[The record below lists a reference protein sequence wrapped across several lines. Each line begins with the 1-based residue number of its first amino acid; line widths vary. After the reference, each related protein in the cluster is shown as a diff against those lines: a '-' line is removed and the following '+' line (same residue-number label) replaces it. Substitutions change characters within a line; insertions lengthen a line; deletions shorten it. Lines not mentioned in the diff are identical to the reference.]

1 MSRALRIEYPGAFY
15 HVTSR
20 GNERKEVFKTQKDR
34 EKFLEYLGSA
44 SERYGAIIHIWCQM
58 DNHYHLLLETPRG
71 NLSEIMHHVNGAYTT
86 YFNVKRKR
94 SGHIFQ
100 GRFKAILVEESQ
112 YAAELSRYIHLNP
125 VRAGIVERPEEYQW
139 SSYRGYIGEDG
150 VPRWLRT
157 EFIHGFF
164 GNKVQEAQLKYRG
177 FVEDALGREYENPL
191 AGTVAG
197 AILGSDDFA
206 ETIIAAYIDRE
217 ERNDNV
223 PALGQMSVPAG
234 PAPEEVVGAVEA
246 VFVDSQKEARQAAM
260 YFCHQYSGVKL
271 REIAGLFGVKDAA
284 ITAGSRRF
292 ALQLQDDVKLRERA
306 DRVRKALEFKMYRR
320 DP

>member
-1 MSRALRIEYPGAFY
+1 MSRALRMEYPGAFY

-44 SERYGAIIHIWCQM
+44 TERDGAIIHVWCQM
-58 DNHYHLLLETPRG
+58 SNHYHLLLETPRG

-94 SGHIFQ
+94 SGHLFQ
-100 GRFKAILVEESQ
+100 GRYKAILVEASQ
-112 YAAELSRYIHLNP
+112 YATEISRYIHLNP

-139 SSYRGYIGEDG
+139 SSYRGYIGEG
-150 VPRWLRT
+150 PVPRWLRT
-157 EFIHGFF
+157 EFIEEFF
-164 GNKVQEAQLKYRG
+164 GTKTKEAQVKYRG
-177 FVEDALGREYENPL
+177 FVEEALNGECESPLAGVVAGSILGRE
-191 AGTVAG
+191 
-197 AILGSDDFA
+197 DFA
-206 ETIIAAYIDRE
+206 ETVIAAYLDKD
-217 ERNDNV
+217 ERDVNV
-223 PALGQMSVPAG
+223 PALGQILVPAG
-234 PAPEEVVGAVEA
+234 PAPEEIVGTVEA
-246 VFVDSQKEARQAAM
+246 VFGDSKKKARQAAM
-260 YFCHQYSGVKL
+260 HFCHRYSGAKL

-292 ALQLQDDVKLRERA
+292 AVQLEDDARLREMA
-306 DRVRKALEFKMYRR
+306 ETVRKALEFKMYRR